1 MFRRS
6 LWLWKV
12 AAGFAAVLSL
22 PVVVFAQTQTPPPPP
37 PPAEPVVQQPM
48 PAGGGRV
55 FNPDI
60 SVIGNFL
67 GTGGTNPRN
76 TAPSM
81 QLSEAEVSF
90 QAVVDPYA
98 RADFFV
104 AVGPAGAELE
114 EGYITFTTLPA
125 GLLMKVGKMRAQFG
139 KVNTLHTHS
148 LPYADRPLVSE
159 NLVGGEEGLS
169 DAGVSVSKLF
179 ATRALFVEAIG
190 EVFAGQSSVFQSPER
205 SKVNYVGRVRAYRD
219 LTEGTNLDVGFSAAH
234 GPTDVGLENNKTLY
248 GIDATFRY
256 RPLRRAIYRRFQ
268 ARTELIWSKQD
279 FGVVRG
285 VRESAF
291 GAYGLAEYQFAQR
304 WYSGVRVDRSGQTLD
319 GSLKDSGVSAFL
331 THWPSEFSQ
340 VRGQF
345 RRTSY
350 ADGVKGN
357 EFLVQLSFSIG
368 AHGAHIF

>member
-1 MFRRS
+1 MV
-6 LWLWKV
+6 WKLGYQLKI
-12 AAGFAAVLSL
+12 AAGLAAVLCF
-22 PVVVFAQTQTPPPPP
+22 PVAGFAQTQTPPPATPP
-37 PPAEPVVQQPM
+37 VAAPAPQPV

-60 SVIGNFL
+60 SVIANFL
-67 GTGGTNPRN
+67 GTAGKNPN
-76 TAPSM
+76 NPAPAM
-81 QLSEAEVSF
+81 QLSEVEISF
-90 QAVVDPYA
+90 QSVIDPFA

-104 AVGPAGAELE
+104 AVGPEGAELE

-139 KVNTLHTHS
+139 KVNAQHTHQ

-179 ATRALFVEAIG
+179 ATRALYVEAIG
-190 EVFAGQSSVFQSPER
+190 EVYSGQSGVFQSAER
-205 SKVNYVGRVRAYRD
+205 SKLNYVGRVRAYRD
-219 LTEGTNLDVGFSAAH
+219 LTEGTNLDFGASAAF
-234 GPTDVGLENNKTLY
+234 GPTDVGPDNNKKLY

-279 FGVVRG
+279 IGTGRG
-285 VRESAF
+285 DTSSAF
-291 GAYGLAEYQFAQR
+291 GAYGLAEYQFARR
-304 WYSGVRVDRSGQTLD
+304 WYSGLRFDRSGNILD
-319 GSLKDSGVSAFL
+319 GAAKDSGVSAFL
-331 THWPSEFSQ
+331 TFWPSEFSQ

-350 ADGVKGN
+350 ADGVKGH
-357 EFLVQLSFSIG
+357 EFLVQFNFSIG